1 MVKLDA
7 NQAQEFLDSIF
18 SGNTLV
24 VEETGEMYARM
35 RMKIGERHLRP
46 GNTVSGPSMMGLAD
60 AAFYIATLAQI
71 GPVALAVT
79 TNLNINFLRKPGPTD
94 IIAIA
99 KIFKLGQRLSI
110 GEVSI
115 FSEGQD
121 ELVAHA
127 TVTYSIPPDRS

>member
-127 TVTYSIPPDRS
+127 TVTYSIPPGRS

>member
-7 NQAQEFLDSIF
+7 SQAQEFLDSIF
-18 SGNTLV
+18 AGNTLT
-24 VEETGEMYARM
+24 VEATGNMYARM
-35 RMKIGERHLRP
+35 RMKVEERHLRP
-46 GNTVSGPSMMGLAD
+46 GNTVSGPAMMGLAD

-79 TNLNINFLRKPGPTD
+79 TNFNINFLRKPGPTD
-94 IIAIA
+94 IIAVA
-99 KIFKLGQRLSI
+99 RIFKLGQRLSI